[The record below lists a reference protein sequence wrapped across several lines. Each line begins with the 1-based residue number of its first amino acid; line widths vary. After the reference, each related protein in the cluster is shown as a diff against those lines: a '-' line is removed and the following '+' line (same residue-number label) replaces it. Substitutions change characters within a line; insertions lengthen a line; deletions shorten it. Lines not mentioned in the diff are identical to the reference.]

1 MRKSFLRVV
10 GFMVGLGATGCSSVY
25 MPNVPNTPMLT
36 SKGELSTSGHITLK
50 GNASFNSAYAVT
62 DHVGVLLS
70 GAMMNNNND
79 KKDFR
84 HNLLEAGGGYF
95 TTFGPNQNRVLEV
108 YAGIGR
114 GSSDR
119 TYKDKTSEGL
129 MTYDRQET
137 TFNKYFMQVNYS
149 SKKKRLLKLFG
160 NEHFLNYGTALRL
173 SYVTMGEFVRNDI
186 KQPTEDNIFFEPIF
200 YTRMTLTPSIQ
211 LQYTSGSNFGLKN
224 RDFMTAGNSVFSIGF
239 IVNVGGRKLKK
250 DAPRPEDRTPA
261 LPSLPKWNKKGNT
274 IKL

>member
-1 MRKSFLRVV
+1 M
-10 GFMVGLGATGCSSVY
+10 LGIGVSSCSSVY

-50 GNASFNSAYAVT
+50 GNATFNSAYAVT
-62 DHVGVLLS
+62 DHIGVLVS
-70 GAMMNNNND
+70 GAMMNQNTD

-95 TTFGPNQNRVLEV
+95 TTFGPNQNRILEV
-108 YAGIGR
+108 YAGLGR

-119 TYKDKTSEGL
+119 TYKDKSSEGL
-129 MTYDRQET
+129 TTYDRQET

-160 NEHFLNYGTALRL
+160 NEHTLNYGTALRL
-173 SYVTMGEFVRNDI
+173 SYVTMDDFFRNDI
-186 KQPTEDNIFFEPIF
+186 KQPTEDNVFFEPIF
-200 YTRMTLTPSIQ
+200 YTRMSLTPSIQ

-224 RDFMTAGNSVFSIGF
+224 RDFMTAGNSVFSLGF
-239 IVNVGGRKLKK
+239 IVNVGGKKLKK

-261 LPSLPKWNKKGNT
+261 LPPLPKWNKKDNS
-274 IKL
+274 IKF

>member
-1 MRKSFLRVV
+1 MRKSFLQVA
-10 GFMVGLGATGCSSVY
+10 GLLLGLGVSSCSSVY

-36 SKGELSTSGHITLK
+36 AKGELSTGGHITLK

-62 DHVGVLLS
+62 DHIGVLVG
-70 GAMMNNNND
+70 GAMMNSNKD

-95 TTFGPNQNRVLEV
+95 TTFGPNKNRILEI
-108 YAGIGR
+108 YAGLGR

-119 TYKDKTSEGL
+119 TYKDRTPEGL
-129 MTYDRQET
+129 VTYDRQET

-149 SKKKRLLKLFG
+149 SKKKRLLRLFG
-160 NEHFLNYGTALRL
+160 SEHTLNYGTALRL
-173 SYVTMGEFVRNDI
+173 SYLTMNEFYRNDI
-186 KQPTEDNIFFEPIF
+186 AQPKEDNIFFEPIF
-200 YTRMTLTPSIQ
+200 YTRMSLTPAIQ

-224 RDFMTAGNSVFSIGF
+224 REFMTAGNSVFSIGF
-239 IVNVGGRKLKK
+239 IVNVGGLKLKK
-250 DAPRPEDRTPA
+250 DPPRPEDRTPA
-261 LPSLPKWNKKGNT
+261 LPQIRKGT